1 MKRYLCLIA
10 FFVGF
15 ITMNANAAV
24 LILAGIYQGKNV
36 YIQNPPVS
44 ESEFCAEEV
53 YVNDVLVMSKITAS
67 AFEVDLSHLKMDEP
81 VTVKIVHKEGCKPK
95 VLNPQVL
102 RVNSAFQFNSFIV
115 DERKLTW
122 STKGEKAG
130 GKMFIEQFLN
140 NNWVVVKE
148 ITGHG
153 SITLNNY
160 QIEEMHHSGVNKYR
174 VKFLEHDGPSY
185 YSKVVEYQSSKK
197 PVDFTPK
204 RVTTLVY
211 LSRAVPW
218 EVIDSYGNVIK
229 KGTGKEIDM
238 HSLKEGVYYLNF
250 DNRTEKVLKK

>member
-67 AFEVDLSHLKMDEP
+67 AFEVDLSHLKMDET

-115 DERKLTW
+115 DEKKLSW

-130 GKMFIEQFLN
+130 GKMFIEQF
-140 NNWVVVKE
+140 K
-148 ITGHG
+148 
-153 SITLNNY
+153 
-160 QIEEMHHSGVNKYR
+160 
-174 VKFLEHDGPSY
+174 
-185 YSKVVEYQSSKK
+185 
-197 PVDFTPK
+197 
-204 RVTTLVY
+204 
-211 LSRAVPW
+211 
-218 EVIDSYGNVIK
+218 
-229 KGTGKEIDM
+229 
-238 HSLKEGVYYLNF
+238 
-250 DNRTEKVLKK
+250 